1 MEGLWVA
8 GAIHRCK
15 GLPLWSHVESL
26 LVHTVVLYVVDKL
39 LIQIILL

>member
-15 GLPLWSHVESL
+15 GVPLWSDVASL
-26 LVHTVVLYVVDKL
+26 LVHMVVLYVISVFL
-39 LIQIILL
+39 TSY